1 MLIGRLT
8 ESLEDYLEIMY
19 RLLQTQKVV
28 RVRDIAREK
37 DVKTSSVTSALHRL
51 DKEGLVEYKAR
62 EYVDLTEA
70 GRSLAFRVYQ
80 RHNFLKRFLVD
91 FLQVDPETAEKDA
104 CSMEHAISVTTLER
118 VASMSEFLSYCPE
131 VEDDIIEKFR
141 DRWIKH
147 LNSDHC
153 QCDLRDADKCTAMSQ
168 GEGICRLTTV
178 NKGGGGVVARIVA
191 DDDMR
196 QPLIQRGVLPGASIH
211 VTDISKSGV
220 MTVRLAGE
228 QMELDKRQAASILV
242 WFRDEWTNG
251 NSTNVSTDPSVSRTL
266 ADVTIGRNFR
276 VRKVTAQGAIR
287 QRMTEMG
294 FIRGATGSVLREA
307 LLRDPVEIE
316 LMGAKLSLRR
326 VEAAGVIVEEVGA

>member
-19 RLLQTQKVV
+19 RLLQAQKVV

-37 DVKTSSVTSALHRL
+37 NVKTSSVISALRRL

-62 EYVDLTEA
+62 EYVDLTEE

-91 FLQVDPETAEKDA
+91 FLQVDDETAEKDA

-118 VASMSEFLSYCPE
+118 IAAMSEFLSYCPE
-131 VEDDIIEKFR
+131 VESDVIDKFH
-141 DRWIKH
+141 DRWLHH
-147 LNSDHC
+147 LSAHHC
-153 QCDLRDADKCTAMSQ
+153 QCDTHENGTCTLRDQDENVCRLAKLKQ
-168 GEGICRLTTV
+168 GE
-178 NKGGGGVVARIVA
+178 GGVVARIIA
-191 DDDMR
+191 DENMR
-196 QPLIQRGVLPGASIH
+196 EPLIQRGVLPGASVHI
-211 VTDISKSGV
+211 TGKAKDGTL
-220 MTVRLAGE
+220 TVRLAGE
-228 QMELDKRQAASILV
+228 QMSFDKRQAASILV
-242 WFRDEWTNG
+242 WSREAWTNG
-251 NSTNVSTDPSVSRTL
+251 NGHAITTEPSVSRTL
-266 ADVTIGRNFR
+266 ADVTIGRKFR
-276 VRKVTAQGAIR
+276 VRKVTAQGEIR

-294 FIRGATGSVLREA
+294 FIRGAVGTMIREA

-326 VEAAGVIVEEVGA
+326 VEAAGVIVEDLSA